1 MYDLIKSVRV
11 ELDLIKFWC
20 ISQRDTFPIHPTHK
34 ALNLDVDSSSS
45 HLCHCCNFLF
55 LNFAAVTM
63 VPHHCSVSFFS
74 TFISQYLLA
83 SILHWP
89 SLFISISQIYNMFFF
104 LFWLCS
110 AWFSSSQPNPFSIS
124 HHRLWIGKQTLA
136 VFFFFKFLCQVCV
149 SISIIEIH
157 KKF

>member
-1 MYDLIKSVRV
+1 MYKP
-11 ELDLIKFWC
+11 KKH
-20 ISQRDTFPIHPTHK
+20 ISYSPHAQSPE
-34 ALNLDVDSSSS
+34 LDVDSSFS
-45 HLCHCCNFLF
+45 HLCHCCNFF
-55 LNFAAVTM
+55 SLNVAAATTI
-63 VPHHCSVSFFS
+63 PHHCSVSFFS
-74 TFISQYLLA
+74 AFLSQCLLP

-104 LFWLCS
+104 WFWLCS

-124 HHRLWIGKQTLA
+124 HHRIWIGKQTLA